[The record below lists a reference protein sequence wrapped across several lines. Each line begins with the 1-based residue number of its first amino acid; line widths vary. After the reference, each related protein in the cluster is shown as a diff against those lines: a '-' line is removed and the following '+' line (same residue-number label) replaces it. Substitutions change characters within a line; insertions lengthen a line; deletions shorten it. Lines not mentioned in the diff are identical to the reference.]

1 MKDIML
7 PVSILLAA
15 VLITL
20 GLMFVGRYE
29 ISAPM
34 QGGNVWRVDRLTG
47 NLAVCGAF
55 DDQITCKPVE
65 E

>member
-1 MKDIML
+1 ML

-15 VLITL
+15 VLIIV

-29 ISAPM
+29 ISPPM

-47 NLAVCGAF
+47 NLAVCGGF
-55 DDQITCKPVE
+55 DNKLTCRYAE

>member
-15 VLITL
+15 VLIIV

-29 ISAPM
+29 ISPPM

-47 NLAVCGAF
+47 NLVVCGAF

>member
-1 MKDIML
+1 
-7 PVSILLAA
+7 
-15 VLITL
+15 
-20 GLMFVGRYE
+20 MFVGRYE
-29 ISAPM
+29 IGPPM

>member
-1 MKDIML
+1 MKDMMV

-29 ISAPM
+29 ISPPM